1 MYGQLTVSRNKIFQV
16 RSSFKYLTFRYSHM
30 QHNYAFINIY
40 LLNIYLIYLLNIY
53 LLNMI
58 PSTFKRQDLQKKI
71 LCFTEPKRYTY
82 FTYHEDR
89 QKCCHL

>member
-1 MYGQLTVSRNKIFQV
+1 MYGQLTVSWNKISQV

-58 PSTFKRQDLQKKI
+58 PSTFKRQDLQKN
-71 LCFTEPKRYTY
+71 FMFHRT
-82 FTYHEDR
+82 
-89 QKCCHL
+89 

>member
-1 MYGQLTVSRNKIFQV
+1 MYGQLTVSWNKISQV

-40 LLNIYLIYLLNIY
+40 LLNIYLIYLLN
-53 LLNMI
+53 MI
-58 PSTFKRQDLQKKI
+58 PSTFKRQDLQKKF
-71 LCFTEPKRYTY
+71 CFTEPKRYTY